1 MTNQQLTGEW
11 HLYMLCTPIF
21 VHGQLKSKLTKYS
34 VWSTFKLL
42 HLFEGL
48 LSLSKLFSNKIC
60 KLPDRCNAIFSQDFD
75 SGQNLKHTT

>member
-11 HLYMLCTPIF
+11 HLF
-21 VHGQLKSKLTKYS
+21 VHGQFKSKLTVNSKYS

-60 KLPDRCNAIFSQDFD
+60 KLPDQCNAIFSQDFD